1 MNVWKRYGA
10 RETVIDGKWGAL
22 PQEKTVENRNGI
34 KVPANWQYN
43 SFWFA
48 DVDQI
53 EREMEPSAGKLQTGR
68 ADQSGNRGPGSSFAG
83 DA

>member
-1 MNVWKRYGA
+1 MEPERQLLWKM
-10 RETVIDGKWGAL
+10 GAL
-22 PQEKTVENRNGI
+22 RREKTVENRNGI

-53 EREMEPSAGKLQTGR
+53 EAGKWNLLPENYRPEEQINLEIE
-68 ADQSGNRGPGSSFAG
+68 DPVSSFAG